1 VPEIGVLHAARAFAR
16 VRRESPAMDVGR
28 IAGLWRYPV
37 KSLKAEPLRR
47 ATVLA
52 DGLDGDRTAALL
64 VETPT
69 HARAGKPYRGKE
81 SAHLH
86 LTADPA
92 TAATYAADDGVLVT
106 LDRTQPRWFDAGP
119 VSVLLDLWVRDVE
132 ALVGEALEPL
142 RWRPNVY
149 VTAAPGFAK
158 READLAGA
166 ALRAGGVVLRVLRP
180 IRRCV
185 TPTYDIAT
193 GAALPL
199 VLEAVA
205 AQRDNVVGVYCEVEV
220 PGELAVGDALRLE

>member
-1 VPEIGVLHAARAFAR
+1 
-16 VRRESPAMDVGR
+16 MDVGR

-37 KSLKAEPLRR
+37 KSLKAEALRR
-47 ATVLA
+47 AAVLS
-52 DGLDGDRTAALL
+52 DGLEGDRTSALV

-92 TAATYAADDGVLVT
+92 TAATYAADANVLVT
-106 LDRTQPRWFDAGP
+106 LDRTQPRWFDLGT
-119 VSVLLDLWVRDVE
+119 VSVLLDLWVHDVE
-132 ALVGEALEPL
+132 ALVGEPLDPL
-142 RWRPNVY
+142 RWRPNLY

-158 READLAGA
+158 READLVGSS
-166 ALRAGGVVLRVLRP
+166 LRAGGAVLRVVAP

-185 TPTYDIAT
+185 TPTYDVAT
-193 GAALPL
+193 GEPFSL

-205 AQRDNVVGVYCEVEV
+205 AQRDNVVGVYCDVEV
-220 PGELAVGDALRLE
+220 PGEVALGDILRLG

>member
-1 VPEIGVLHAARAFAR
+1 
-16 VRRESPAMDVGR
+16 MDVGR

-47 ATVLA
+47 AAVLA
-52 DGLDGDRTAALL
+52 DGLDGDRTAALV

-92 TAATYAADDGVLVT
+92 TAASYAADANVLVT
-106 LDRTQPRWFDAGP
+106 LDRAQPRWFDAGP
-119 VSVLLDLWVRDVE
+119 VSVLLDLWVHDVE
-132 ALVGEALEPL
+132 ALVGEPLDPL

-158 READLAGA
+158 READLVGA
-166 ALRAGGVVLRVLRP
+166 TLRAGSVVLRVVDT
-180 IRRCV
+180 IGRCV
-185 TPTYDIAT
+185 TPTYDVAT
-193 GAALPL
+193 GASLPL

-205 AQRDNVVGVYCEVEV
+205 RERDNTVGVYCEVV
-220 PGELAVGDALRLE
+220 TPGELALGDTLRIA